1 MILNKV
7 SPFHNPDD
15 EPIKE
20 EIVIFPLSDNTD
32 RVASDY
38 RDHLYA
44 SVIQLARAQKLLQKQ
59 ADVLLQEERTR
70 TENLLQLGQLNEEQE
85 AI

>member
-1 MILNKV
+1 MCQ
-7 SPFHNPDD
+7 FHNPDD

-20 EIVIFPLSDNTD
+20 EVVVFPLSDDTD

-59 ADVLLQEERTR
+59 ADVVLQEEKLRM
-70 TENLLQLGQLNEEQE
+70 EKLMMLGQLEDEQ
-85 AI
+85 AQADKK